1 MQKKGGGE
9 REEGKIKGEETRRGR
24 DERREE
30 DPSSSIHRIIDA
42 PWSIQQD
49 WTGNN
54 GGFEHR
60 SWLHP
65 PPRRPLRPVFFH
77 PFLPPPVLNWIV
89 AWKMNRLSLSIF
101 SFSLLFLF
109 FLPPGFRYFVVDP
122 EPRRKG
128 EGGGGYKKR
137 NQAALLRE
145 DYFVAC
151 PPRAREPTDSS
162 SLARIEII
170 HPRAFRFAFNVTKTY
185 GSVYLCGWRRR
196 VVK

>member
-1 MQKKGGGE
+1 
-9 REEGKIKGEETRRGR
+9 
-24 DERREE
+24 
-30 DPSSSIHRIIDA
+30 
-42 PWSIQQD
+42 
-49 WTGNN
+49 
-54 GGFEHR
+54 
-60 SWLHP
+60 
-65 PPRRPLRPVFFH
+65 
-77 PFLPPPVLNWIV
+77 
-89 AWKMNRLSLSIF
+89 MNRLSLSIF
-101 SFSLLFLF
+101 SFFFF

-128 EGGGGYKKR
+128 EKGGGYKKR

-185 GSVYLCGWRRR
+185 GSVYLCG
-196 VVK
+196 

>member
-1 MQKKGGGE
+1 MQKKRGGE

-101 SFSLLFLF
+101 SLSFFSFFSPPWVSLLCRRSRTSEEGRGGRGIQEAQSSRAPSRGLF
-109 FLPPGFRYFVVDP
+109 RRVPPACERTDRLV
-122 EPRRKG
+122 EPSSDR
-128 EGGGGYKKR
+128 
-137 NQAALLRE
+137 
-145 DYFVAC
+145 DY
-151 PPRAREPTDSS
+151 SS
-162 SLARIEII
+162 SRLSLR
-170 HPRAFRFAFNVTKTY
+170 
-185 GSVYLCGWRRR
+185 L
-196 VVK
+196 